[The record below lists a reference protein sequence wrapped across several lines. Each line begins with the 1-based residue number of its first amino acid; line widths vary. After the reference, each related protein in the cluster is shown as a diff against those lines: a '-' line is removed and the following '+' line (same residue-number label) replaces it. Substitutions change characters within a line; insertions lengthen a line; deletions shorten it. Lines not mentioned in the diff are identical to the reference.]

1 MGCLS
6 SENNYFFVFYYNILS
21 SVKNKETLEIH
32 IQGAQQQIMESVKN
46 SNPSSLKIKAKHD
59 KNTQSTRSQEHELCH
74 QRWVIECGFVLLL

>member
-1 MGCLS
+1 
-6 SENNYFFVFYYNILS
+6 
-21 SVKNKETLEIH
+21 
-32 IQGAQQQIMESVKN
+32 MESVKN